1 MSQENVELVVR
12 THELS
17 RNDPESF
24 FSVCDPEIE
33 WDVSHLMPD
42 GRIYNGHEGVREFW
56 RDWTGT
62 WDEFDFKLVEA
73 VDGGDEVVARVH
85 QVGTGRESGAAVEL
99 SFGQIW
105 TVRRGKIMRFRAFPS
120 FEQALEAAGLRE

>member
-17 RNDPESF
+17 RREAESF

-33 WDVSHLMPD
+33 WDMSQLMPD
-42 GRIYNGHEGVREFW
+42 GRVYRGHEGVREFW

-62 WDEFDFKLVEA
+62 WDEFDFELEEA

-85 QVGTGRESGAAVEL
+85 QVGKGRGSGTPVEL
-99 SFGQIW
+99 TMGQIW
-105 TVRRGKIMRFRAFPS
+105 TVRDGSFIRFRAFPS
-120 FEQALEAAGLRE
+120 FEEALEAAGFSE